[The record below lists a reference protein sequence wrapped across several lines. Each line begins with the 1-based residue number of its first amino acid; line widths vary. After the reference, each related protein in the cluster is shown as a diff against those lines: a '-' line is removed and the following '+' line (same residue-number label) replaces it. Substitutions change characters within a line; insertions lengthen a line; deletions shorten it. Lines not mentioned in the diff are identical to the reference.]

1 MCYLPAQIQL
11 IKTYSQHA
19 MELTIIRV
27 VLLTGLNHSIYQV
40 CNMKLFPLFLLT
52 ISLLTS
58 FGVRADAAG
67 AEKLKQALAKTMPNV
82 QTSKIS
88 ATPIEG
94 LYEVIVG
101 SQVVYMSDDARYM
114 IEGDLFDLKTK
125 KNVSE
130 DAKSAIRLAAINA
143 LGEENMLIYRPE
155 KVKNVITV
163 VTDIDCPYC
172 RRLHSEIP
180 DYLKNDVEV
189 RYVFMPL
196 KGSSDMKK
204 TISVW
209 CSDDKQT
216 ALDIAKSGG
225 DVEEKTCDNPIK
237 EHLKLAR
244 ELGVRGTPAIVLE
257 DGQLLPGYVP
267 VDKLIAEIRK

>member
-1 MCYLPAQIQL
+1 
-11 IKTYSQHA
+11 
-19 MELTIIRV
+19 
-27 VLLTGLNHSIYQV
+27 
-40 CNMKLFPLFLLT
+40 MKLFPLFLLT

-58 FGVRADAAG
+58 FAVRADATG

-82 QTSKIS
+82 ETSKIS
-88 ATPIEG
+88 STPIEG

-101 SQVVYMSDDARYM
+101 SQVVYMSVDARYM

-143 LGEENMLIYRPE
+143 LGEENMLVYRPE
-155 KVKNVITV
+155 NVKNVITV
-163 VTDIDCPYC
+163 VTDIDCPYS

-204 TISVW
+204 
-209 CSDDKQT
+209 
-216 ALDIAKSGG
+216 
-225 DVEEKTCDNPIK
+225 
-237 EHLKLAR
+237 
-244 ELGVRGTPAIVLE
+244 
-257 DGQLLPGYVP
+257 LLH
-267 VDKLIAEIRK
+267 IRAAF

>member
-1 MCYLPAQIQL
+1 
-11 IKTYSQHA
+11 
-19 MELTIIRV
+19 
-27 VLLTGLNHSIYQV
+27 
-40 CNMKLFPLFLLT
+40 MKL
-52 ISLLTS
+52 
-58 FGVRADAAG
+58 
-67 AEKLKQALAKTMPNV
+67 ALAKSMPNV
-82 QTSKIS
+82 KADKIS

-101 SQVVYMSDDARYM
+101 SQVVYMSVDARYM

-130 DAKSAIRLAAINA
+130 NAKSSIRLAAIDK
-143 LGEENMLIYRPE
+143 LGEDNMLVYRPE
-155 KVKNVITV
+155 NVKNIITV
-163 VTDIDCPYC
+163 ITDIDCPYC

-196 KGSSDMKK
+196 KGASDMKK
-204 TISVW
+204 TVSVW
-209 CSDDKQT
+209 CSDDQQM
-216 ALDIAKSGG
+216 ALDIAKAGG
-225 DVEEKTCDNPIK
+225 EIEEKTCDNPIK
-237 EHLKLAR
+237 EHMKLAR